1 MRAFAARH
9 PWARKVGLVLQFDAI
24 GNSGPLLLT
33 SSRGRRWQ
41 ADRRLGLAPCRCPLG
56 SSMLT
61 VLTRF
66 TPGLLEAGPLDQL
79 GNAYLRFANI
89 EGRPGDRRALDAPA
103 RVDPATLQHTGD
115 TMLALVRHF
124 GNRPLSY
131 IADTDDIHFR
141 SAAGRAS
148 ALWRRTGLAA
158 HAADRLCLPGRV
170 RPGRAPLRHGAA
182 HARRLAPSAS

>member
-1 MRAFAARH
+1 M
-9 PWARKVGLVLQFDAI
+9 
-24 GNSGPLLLT
+24 PL
-33 SSRGRRWQ
+33 
-41 ADRRLGLAPCRCPLG
+41 PLG

-79 GNAYLRFANI
+79 GNAAGLRFANI

-131 IADTDDIHFR
+131 IADTDDIHFDLPLAGQVR
-141 SAAGRAS
+141 YGAALAWPLTLLTGFVF
-148 ALWRRTGLAA
+148 LVVCGLA
-158 HAADRLCLPGRV
+158 V
-170 RPGRAPLRHGAA
+170 RRSGMALRMLGAKP
-182 HARRLAPSAS
+182 PSAS